1 MVALALMVSCM
12 PSAYTI
18 SASEAFGDG
27 TEDIFTDGEFTSE
40 PAAEESTPDV
50 SSADQEETE
59 QAQQSTL
66 TYENDSVKVTA
77 EALEDGA
84 LPQNTA
90 LKADSVNE
98 NSSVSYDTVSQKL
111 SAAATDKGSSL
122 RGFFAYDVY
131 FADGDGNRVEPNG
144 RVRVTFEYKTP
155 AAPELTDAAST
166 SVTVEKLHYNSSTGD
181 TDVNTLQAN
190 EDLKV
195 LNVNE
200 SKQIQTLQV
209 ETGNAAVFAVMWDS
223 PETADVE
230 AEAVSGNEDE
240 VSIASEEL
248 TDGVDISDE
257 PEQDA
262 AETPAAENPEVTPE
276 AEDIASPEDVPAADE
291 NGETSLIK
299 VLGDDTNLRVSPS
312 TEAEVL
318 ATVNAGTQLTL
329 LDTVTAEDGATWY
342 KVSWEGTEAYIR
354 SDMAQ
359 VVDSS
364 DEAEEPEDVQESEEV
379 SYSQEVGNVV
389 VTATA
394 AKGVIPEGA
403 QFVVTPIEK
412 GSDQYADIEK
422 QLHEGAE
429 NESYTVAGFLAYDI
443 SFLND
448 DGTKIEPQNGSV
460 RVSIAYKEAE
470 IPEDVAETDTAQ
482 ENMNVSLVHFVEDA
496 NGNVTEVVNMS
507 NDGQAEVSTT
517 DNGEIESAN
526 FETESFST
534 FSVVWLAD
542 NFTSVQTTSSYGV
555 EETVDSAKRGIT
567 INMFNYN
574 TDEIN
579 AGHSLKFSNGKD
591 GVKEDYNRYRGP
603 ADLSTGIMQKKLGQ
617 DSYPIVDK
625 DNKESSSYLFSTK
638 EGTGKEFYSDA
649 NYLFKQDADGYYE
662 YDSTKNFAQFNKNT
676 KEFTVYKVPGS
687 SKDPIDLQQG
697 SKHGSFFPFNTLGD
711 DKYWGIP
718 QISEKSPDFHFG
730 MTMSA
735 KFIQPKDGKI
745 NGNNMVFEFSG
756 DDDVWVYIDGVL
768 VLDIG
773 GIHNEVLGSINF
785 ADGTVKV
792 GSNINTN
799 LKKLFNDANANA
811 NIKGDFVSGKS
822 IFKDYTAHTI
832 NFYYLE
838 RGKGDS
844 NCKLKFNL
852 PTVPKKSVTVE
863 KQLSNT
869 DKEKYANVEFKF
881 QLLLQDDKGEYVPS
895 NTAGTLSDDSEV
907 EFNREEINGVPYDNV
922 FTLKPGQKAKFSGL
936 EENTKYKVQELGVS
950 KDRYDR
956 VLINDEETTNENGN
970 VISREATVDS
980 RPVVVVTNVLASVA
994 ELDFKKVNTKGAALS
1009 GAGFTLTSQADN
1021 SKTYRAESGDDGII
1035 NFENL
1040 PLGTYTL
1047 TETKVPD
1054 NYENRNTWI
1063 VKVEKDEAGTVVAT
1077 LYEADGKTAVE
1088 KDSKDSYYHIVNY
1101 THQELIE
1108 SDVEYSKKAQVIDWK
1123 NRTYKIDISAES
1135 KSRSSS
1141 TVVTGAADIMLVLD
1155 VSGSM
1160 SNAIYEKV
1168 ADNTEEG
1175 RSSLE
1180 SGNTYYLKYNNEYY
1194 QIWKY
1199 KNRYYISVGLKRR
1212 DISDSRYENCEI
1224 FTTKMTRLDALKES
1238 VKQFINS
1245 TADKSS
1251 NSKIGIATFSWNEH
1265 GTTTDLLELENNKG
1279 TLIEKVNGLNADGGT
1294 DPDFGL
1300 SNAYDKLTE
1309 ATEKGDTL
1317 PKYVILFT
1325 DGEPTGNSD
1334 DISQGT
1340 TWSTA
1345 AQNRAEATAK
1355 KLKDNGVSIYT
1366 IGFALSSRAEKF
1378 LAGDKPNGYPGI
1390 ASSAECAKEA
1400 YDAAGLSELFRTFE
1414 QTIFNDIDIT
1424 NATITDTIDPR
1435 FDLLDDKGNIITEKS
1450 LTNGTLTL
1458 ENGGVVSL
1466 VHGNWQVQWTNVT
1479 IPNKNKKEPWTKSL
1493 NIKAKD
1499 TYIGGN
1505 DVTTNVRDGSNITFG
1520 NEKIYLPQPKVNVN
1534 AKIFINDKEITIYKG
1549 DEIPTN
1555 EAIRNELFNASEVTS
1570 YKDGKVGK
1578 ADIGKIQLKWYK
1590 NPECTQPVAT
1600 DTKGNPVYDLS
1611 RLSDSDKQ
1619 PTADTNYYL
1628 KVTYDAGA
1636 PSKQSKENTGN
1647 NVAGGEDNIQE
1658 AINNNNPY
1666 GIYKIHVIS
1675 GQIDIIKKVNEK
1687 SSESRTFQFKVTKT
1701 EKGKAEAIEGSPF
1714 TVTVPANSDTG
1725 TVSAADKEKLS
1736 NLSRGT
1742 YVVSEGV
1749 PAGYRITA
1757 TDVEET
1763 NCQNSVKDNKT
1774 TFILG
1779 NGISTKSDV
1788 ISTDYKY
1795 DPADGGV
1802 LGKVSYTNEYSVNLD
1817 LKKVDSSGNNELS
1830 GAEFTLEVKD
1840 GTTGQFDGNA
1850 YKSFEIEK
1858 DTVELKDLKPGLYKL
1873 TEIKAPKGYSLLGT
1887 SIYFQVRLGK
1897 VTLVKEDG
1905 TPIEVQS
1912 QSMWTLDEDKNVLT
1926 IKNTKLYSLP
1936 ESGGPGTYGFT
1947 ISGVA
1952 ILATALLLFINN
1964 KRREEEAKRS

>member
-1 MVALALMVSCM
+1 M
-12 PSAYTI
+12 
-18 SASEAFGDG
+18 
-27 TEDIFTDGEFTSE
+27 
-40 PAAEESTPDV
+40 
-50 SSADQEETE
+50 
-59 QAQQSTL
+59 
-66 TYENDSVKVTA
+66 
-77 EALEDGA
+77 
-84 LPQNTA
+84 
-90 LKADSVNE
+90 
-98 NSSVSYDTVSQKL
+98 
-111 SAAATDKGSSL
+111 
-122 RGFFAYDVY
+122 
-131 FADGDGNRVEPNG
+131 
-144 RVRVTFEYKTP
+144 
-155 AAPELTDAAST
+155 
-166 SVTVEKLHYNSSTGD
+166 
-181 TDVNTLQAN
+181 
-190 EDLKV
+190 
-195 LNVNE
+195 
-200 SKQIQTLQV
+200 
-209 ETGNAAVFAVMWDS
+209 
-223 PETADVE
+223 
-230 AEAVSGNEDE
+230 
-240 VSIASEEL
+240 
-248 TDGVDISDE
+248 DE

-262 AETPAAENPEVTPE
+262 AETPAAENPEVTPDAE
-276 AEDIASPEDVPAADE
+276 PSEAPAENPDAEPTEAPAEDPDVVEEPAEDIASPEEVPAADE
-291 NGETSLIK
+291 NGETSLIE

-312 TEAEVL
+312 IEAEVL